1 MSILIQNGDVFFE
14 NKISKKDIYIDDLGI
29 MTIADQIDFDEI
41 EETIDASNLLI
52 CAGLIDPHTHLR
64 EPGFEYKETIYSGTK
79 SMAKGGY
86 TTVFSMPNTNPVC
99 DSVETIEQQLQIIQD
114 KSLIKVFPYA
124 SISIGELGNKIVDIE
139 ELSKYT
145 IAFSDDGRGV
155 QSTDLMKE
163 AMQRVNAVNGIVV
176 AHCEDEKLLK
186 NGGCIHD
193 GVKAKEFNL
202 EGISSAS
209 EYEMLK
215 RDLQLAKETKCQYHA
230 CHISCAESVELI
242 RQAKKD
248 GVNCSCEVTVHHL
261 LLNENDISED
271 HGRFKMNPP
280 LRTLQDQQA
289 LIEGIKDKTIDM
301 ICTDHAPHS
310 DEEKS
315 RGLQNSAM
323 GIIGSEI
330 AFPLI
335 YTKLVKNKVITLT
348 QAIDLMSYNCAN
360 IFGIEG
366 GDLVNF
372 EKCNLAIFDLNKRD
386 KITEK
391 YLISKGKSTPFIN
404 EYIHGV
410 CLMTIVDGKIIFRRD
425 I

>member
-52 CAGLIDPHTHLR
+52 W
-64 EPGFEYKETIYSGTK
+64 
-79 SMAKGGY
+79 
-86 TTVFSMPNTNPVC
+86 
-99 DSVETIEQQLQIIQD
+99 
-114 KSLIKVFPYA
+114 
-124 SISIGELGNKIVDIE
+124 ELGNKIVDIE